1 MKNKRVLLLV
11 SVLALMLCVWWWHN
25 AALVSSSSAR
35 VQAYSLVISPRFD
48 GYVVDV
54 PVKEGDRVKTGQ
66 LLLRMDSAALE
77 TALAR
82 EEAKLTVLGV
92 NLPRVPQSTPE
103 NKSND
108 LDQARRD
115 ENAARQEVERLS
127 TFQAA
132 TSFELARLRARGA
145 GAKDIGIAAGN
156 DNAARSAFANA
167 KERLEAASKT
177 RARLEQQTLAARN
190 AGPAGEA
197 HAALYA
203 AQEAVVRQAR
213 QELEAT
219 FLKAPADGVVLSRA
233 AGPGVML
240 QRGQSALTLL
250 PSGPDHVWVSAT
262 FPKAAAKRL
271 RPGQDC
277 TILVEGY
284 SGPELSG
291 IIGGILPAAPAQES
305 APGPDAEA
313 VRVHVTLTSYNP
325 DVMPL
330 LPVNEKAR
338 VTVQTRQAAAKS
350 GNGSARSGANASRL

>member
-25 AALVSSSSAR
+25 ATLVSSSSAR

-48 GYVVDV
+48 GYVVEV
-54 PVKEGDRVKTGQ
+54 LAKEGDRVKAGQ
-66 LLLRMDSAALE
+66 LLLRMDSTALE

-82 EEAKLTVLGV
+82 EEAKLAVLGI
-92 NLPRVPQSTPE
+92 NLPRVPQNTSE
-103 NKSND
+103 NKNND

-115 ENAARQEVERLS
+115 ENTARQEVERLS

-132 TSFELARLRARGA
+132 TSFELARLRARSA
-145 GAKDIGIAAGN
+145 RAKDIGIASDN

-167 KERLEAASKT
+167 KEQLEAASKN

-213 QELEAT
+213 QELEAA
-219 FLKAPADGVVLSRA
+219 FLSSPTDGVVLARA

-240 QRGQSALTLL
+240 QRGQNALTLL

-262 FPKAAAKRL
+262 FPKAAAQRL
-271 RPGQDC
+271 RPGQSC
-277 TILVEGY
+277 TIAVEGY

-291 IIGGILPAAPAQES
+291 VIGGILPAAPAQGNAS
-305 APGPDAEA
+305 SPDTDA
-313 VRVHVTLTSYNP
+313 VRVYVTLTSYDP
-325 DVMPL
+325 AIMPL

-338 VTVQTRQAAAKS
+338 VTVQTRQTVVKAADNMAKS
-350 GNGSARSGANASRL
+350 GVNASKP

>member
-11 SVLALMLCVWWWHN
+11 GVLALMLCVWWWHN
-25 AALVSSSSAR
+25 AALVSSSAR

-54 PVKEGDRVKTGQ
+54 PVREGDRVKAGQ
-66 LLLRMDSAALE
+66 LLLRMDSTALE

-82 EEAKLTVLGV
+82 EEAKLAVLGV
-92 NLPRVPQSTPE
+92 NLPRVPQNTPE
-103 NKSND
+103 NKNND

-115 ENAARQEVERLS
+115 ENAARREVERLS

-132 TSFELARLRARGA
+132 TSFELARSRARGA
-145 GAKDIGIAAGN
+145 GAKDIGIAADN
-156 DNAARSAFANA
+156 DSAARSAFANA
-167 KERLEAASKT
+167 KEHLEAASKN
-177 RARLEQQTLAARN
+177 RARLEQQTFAARS

-203 AQEAVVRQAR
+203 AQEAVVSQAR
-213 QELEAT
+213 QELEAA

-233 AGPGVML
+233 AGPGAML

-250 PSGPDHVWVSAT
+250 PTGPDHIWVSAT

-271 RPGQDC
+271 RPGQNC
-277 TILVEGY
+277 TITVEGY

-291 IIGGILPAAPAQES
+291 VIGGILPAAPTQES
-305 APGPDAEA
+305 ASSPDTDA
-313 VRVHVTLTSYNP
+313 VRVHVTLTSYDP
-325 DVMPL
+325 AVMPL

-338 VTVQTRQAAAKS
+338 VTVQTRQAAAKP
-350 GNGSARSGANASRL
+350 GNSSARSGANASGL